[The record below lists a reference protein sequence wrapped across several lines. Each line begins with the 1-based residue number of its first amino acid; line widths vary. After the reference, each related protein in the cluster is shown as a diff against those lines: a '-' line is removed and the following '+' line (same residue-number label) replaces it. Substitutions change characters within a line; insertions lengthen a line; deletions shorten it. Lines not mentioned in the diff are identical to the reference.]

1 MSTMRNAVA
10 AEVMTSVILPRE
22 DGTNRISAVPSAAP
36 MTAAAIIF
44 LFLHCL
50 PVSLNIR
57 YSDRKSIEKFTRNSM
72 SA

>member
-1 MSTMRNAVA
+1 MSTIINAVT
-10 AEVMTSVILPRE
+10 AEVTTSAILPRYA
-22 DGTNRISAVPSAAP
+22 GTKRISAVPSVAP
-36 MTAAAIIF
+36 VIAAAIIF
-44 LFLHCL
+44 LFLHRL